1 MKSIK
6 LIFINLIVGVA
17 IAHIGVVI
25 SQNFANNS
33 FGFTTF
39 IYLFTSFLISAFC
52 IGNAYRYSQLYE
64 KEKETKKKAFFWFIG
79 TFLTIFLIQMLGLLS
94 KQQLS

>member
-1 MKSIK
+1 MKLIK
-6 LIFINLIVGVA
+6 LIFINLIIGVA
-17 IAHIGVVI
+17 IAEIGVII

-33 FGFTTF
+33 LGFTTF

-64 KEKETKKKAFFWFIG
+64 KEKETKKNALLWFIG
-79 TFLTIFLIQMLGLLS
+79 TFLTIFLIQMLSLLS
-94 KQQLS
+94 KQQIF

>member
-1 MKSIK
+1 MKLIK

-17 IAHIGVVI
+17 IAQIGVVI
-25 SQNFANNS
+25 SQNFLNNTLGPTAS
-33 FGFTTF
+33 
-39 IYLFTSFLISAFC
+39 IYLLTSFLISAFC

-79 TFLTIFLIQMLGLLS
+79 TFLTIFFIQMLGLLS